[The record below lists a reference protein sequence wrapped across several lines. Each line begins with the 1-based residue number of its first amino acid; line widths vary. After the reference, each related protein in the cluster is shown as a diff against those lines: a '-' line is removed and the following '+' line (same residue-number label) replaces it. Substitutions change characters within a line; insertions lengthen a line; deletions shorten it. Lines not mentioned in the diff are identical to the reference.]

1 MTTFLNSPSSPKPVH
16 GTFYDDEH
24 SIRESSR
31 HTANLSGATMLDLIS
46 GPEGTI
52 AAAYNEATTPTKS
65 TSRSKRPSSASA
77 TKSQLRQTNR
87 TLLEIVQNIQA
98 ELAFQREAMLDMQ
111 TRIYHLETGPC
122 NHVANTTTNDIELSP
137 PKLPPR
143 KRAEIRTKPV
153 KSSTREAPRRRDAH
167 QKHGE
172 RRGGTNKEGAFWKS
186 PTRFSGFNFNFDL
199 LETVPT
205 DAPEVLQLSPPVPDK
220 EEQHDPFT
228 SGKRK
233 TTPRIT
239 RVLTGEPT
247 AMYHDV
253 VSDIREHV
261 IDFDRVRT
269 PVPPIL
275 QTPPRSSRSKLNTA
289 NTANTT
295 HSRDDEITA
304 LPQVPVA
311 MPSPTIQETPHH
323 RKGIKSLF
331 MYRTFSKS
339 YNKSDFAP
347 HTGDRRSG
355 ARHQQHNHHHHREFD
370 NLFTSTTKNGER
382 FQLSVTPTIPL
393 QDLYHRYRLEQQ
405 QQQQQMVRVRV

>member
-16 GTFYDDEH
+16 GTFYDDER
-24 SIRESSR
+24 SIRDTSR
-31 HTANLSGATMLDLIS
+31 HAANLSGATMLDLIS

-52 AAAYNEATTPTKS
+52 AAAYNEAASTPTKS
-65 TSRSKRPSSASA
+65 TSKSKRPSHASA

-111 TRIYHLETGPC
+111 TRIYHLETRPC
-122 NHVANTTTNDIELSP
+122 NHAGNHTSDDVVPSP
-137 PKLPPR
+137 PKPPPR
-143 KRAEIRTKPV
+143 KRPEVRSKPA
-153 KSSTREAPRRRDAH
+153 KSTTRETARRRDAH
-167 QKHGE
+167 QKHAE
-172 RRGGTNKEGAFWKS
+172 RRGAANKDGAFWKS

-199 LETVPT
+199 LETVPDSR
-205 DAPEVLQLSPPVPDK
+205 DAPEVLRASPPLLEKD
-220 EEQHDPFT
+220 EHSDPFT

-233 TTPRIT
+233 TPSRIT

-289 NTANTT
+289 Y
-295 HSRDDEITA
+295 SRDDEITA
-304 LPQVPVA
+304 LPQVPVI
-311 MPSPTIQETPHH
+311 PSTIEETPHH

-331 MYRTFSKS
+331 MYKTFSKS
-339 YNKSDFAP
+339 YNKSDLASNAG
-347 HTGDRRSG
+347 GDRRSG
-355 ARHQQHNHHHHREFD
+355 SLRC
-370 NLFTSTTKNGER
+370 
-382 FQLSVTPTIPL
+382 
-393 QDLYHRYRLEQQ
+393 
-405 QQQQQMVRVRV
+405 

>member
-16 GTFYDDEH
+16 GTFYDDER
-24 SIRESSR
+24 SVRESSR

-52 AAAYNEATTPTKS
+52 AAAYNEATTPTKP
-65 TSRSKRPSSASA
+65 TSRSKRVPNFSA

-111 TRIYHLETGPC
+111 TRIYHLETRPC
-122 NHVANTTTNDIELSP
+122 NHVSNNTSHDIELSP
-137 PKLPPR
+137 PKLPSR
-143 KRAEIRTKPV
+143 KRSEIRAKPV
-153 KSSTREAPRRRDAH
+153 KSTTRETPRRRDAH

-172 RRGGTNKEGAFWKS
+172 KRGATNKEGAFWKS

-199 LETVPT
+199 LETVPSSR
-205 DAPEVLQLSPPVPDK
+205 DAPEVIPVSPPVPEKD
-220 EEQHDPFT
+220 EQHDPFA
-228 SGKRK
+228 SGGKRK

-269 PVPPIL
+269 PIPPIL
-275 QTPPRSSRSKLNTA
+275 QSPPRSSRSKLNTA
-289 NTANTT
+289 NTATT
-295 HSRDDEITA
+295 NSRDDEITA
-304 LPQVPVA
+304 LPQVPVLA
-311 MPSPTIQETPHH
+311 PPSSMDEPQHH

-347 HTGDRRSG
+347 STGDRRSG
-355 ARHQQHNHHHHREFD
+355 SLRC
-370 NLFTSTTKNGER
+370 
-382 FQLSVTPTIPL
+382 
-393 QDLYHRYRLEQQ
+393 
-405 QQQQQMVRVRV
+405 